1 MSELVIELDL
11 DEEGRT
17 AMYETLC
24 DEFGE
29 HIVEQTLE
37 DQLIQHI
44 TQMFDERERLKA
56 QMKQ

>member
-1 MSELVIELDL
+1 MKLNIEIDL

-17 AMYETLC
+17 AMYEQLC

-29 HIVEQTLE
+29 EVVEQTLE

-44 TQMFDERERLKA
+44 TQMFDNREQLKA
-56 QMKQ
+56 QMEQ